1 LREKKNFLQK
11 LRREIRIKIDRF
23 EDLNPDENIILKAG
37 NVRTNIILKCFR
49 VTFIA
54 VEKQKVLH
62 ITQRAKHSPHYTGR
76 FIVFSVIKNIHNK
89 KNKGPFLRALFT
101 VTGKL
106 KKFFDN

>member
-1 LREKKNFLQK
+1 LREKNFLQK

-23 EDLNPDENIILKAG
+23 EGLNPDENIILKAG

-54 VEKQKVLH
+54 AEKQEVLH

-76 FIVFSVIKNIHNK
+76 FIKFSVIKTFITRK
-89 KNKGPFLRALFT
+89 TKDLS
-101 VTGKL
+101 
-106 KKFFDN
+106 